1 MRFAFCCG
9 SGICCA
15 LVSAVFWL
23 GGGLVGQAIAQT
35 APPPSCSSTGAQA
48 ASDVALTEAEQEMV
62 PSTFLI
68 DKQGKLTR
76 KLVGFKDKAT
86 LDRAFGELVGS

>member
-1 MRFAFCCG
+1 MRFSFCCG

-35 APPPSCSSTGAQA
+35 APPALVLFHRRTGRQ
-48 ASDVALTEAEQEMV
+48 
-62 PSTFLI
+62 
-68 DKQGKLTR
+68 
-76 KLVGFKDKAT
+76 
-86 LDRAFGELVGS
+86 

>member
-1 MRFAFCCG
+1 
-9 SGICCA
+9 
-15 LVSAVFWL
+15 
-23 GGGLVGQAIAQT
+23 
-35 APPPSCSSTGAQA
+35 
-48 ASDVALTEAEQEMV
+48 MV